1 MNSREVTAL
10 LARDGLLLEEE
21 EEEEDEDDE
30 LLGKKPIALSTV
42 RPEAEEHTAA
52 AAMIVEKNFICKLIL
67 IKQLKSTLLNCRF
80 ARRALIESLR
90 EWAQH
95 LNSRL

>member
-21 EEEEDEDDE
+21 EEEEDEDDD
-30 LLGKKPIALSTV
+30 LLVEPIIPSTV